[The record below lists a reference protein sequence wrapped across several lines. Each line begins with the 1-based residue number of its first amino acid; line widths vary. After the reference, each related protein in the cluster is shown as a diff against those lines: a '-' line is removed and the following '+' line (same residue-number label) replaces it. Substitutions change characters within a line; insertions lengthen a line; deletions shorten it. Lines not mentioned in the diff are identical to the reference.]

1 MEILFDAAM
10 AETAGITAG
19 DIASACSDY
28 FRTDVVGLAEDD
40 GAMTAIKVRGGSTD
54 AGRLQE
60 IPVTNSAGR
69 IVRLGDIASFRYIES
84 EPDSYFRLNG
94 LNTITLNV
102 GTSPESNLIRVASE
116 VRQRMEQ
123 LGRAFP
129 EEISVSLSYDSSE
142 HMSEELHKIAV
153 RTLLCILILL
163 VFVAVTYRSFRYL
176 AIIFSTLFVIL
187 WWRS

>member
-1 MEILFDAAM
+1 MTFVFRSPLPSYEIGKYVSEHVVYPISSVEGVERAEISGDISYEMEILFDAAM

-84 EPDSYFRLNG
+84 EPDSYFRLN
-94 LNTITLNV
+94 
-102 GTSPESNLIRVASE
+102 A
-116 VRQRMEQ
+116 
-123 LGRAFP
+123 
-129 EEISVSLSYDSSE
+129 
-142 HMSEELHKIAV
+142 
-153 RTLLCILILL
+153 
-163 VFVAVTYRSFRYL
+163 
-176 AIIFSTLFVIL
+176 
-187 WWRS
+187 